1 MMMLHQ
7 EPREKTREIL
17 GVWEETWRE
26 RAALAWSV
34 ERYHS
39 WLRGQGFSR
48 DEAAERAVRVLA
60 ATPMTFLPKT
70 SAGDQTIH

>member
-1 MMMLHQ
+1 MLFNQ
-7 EPREKTREIL
+7 EPREKTREFL

-34 ERYHS
+34 ERYHH

-48 DEAAERAVRVLA
+48 DAAAERAVHVLA
-60 ATPMTFLPKT
+60 AAPLIFRPKA
-70 SAGDQTIH
+70 SAGDQTVH

>member
-1 MMMLHQ
+1 MLVN

-17 GVWEETWRE
+17 GVWEELWRE

-34 ERYHS
+34 ERYHR

-48 DEAAERAVRVLA
+48 DEAAERAVRILA
-60 ATPMTFLPKT
+60 ATPVTFLQKT
-70 SAGDQTIH
+70 PSGNQIIH